1 MPALKVNNLGFLDR
15 GPYNFEIAPGKL
27 MTVSGASGAGKSLLL
42 RAIADLDPHSG
53 EVFLDNTEAN
63 DLSGPQWRKKVS
75 YMPAESFWWHE
86 TPREHFNEEPPENLL
101 KQLGFDKE
109 ILDSAILQLSTGE
122 RQRLAVLRMLQN
134 KPQALLL
141 DEPTASLDSNSIQ
154 RVEKLLCDYIK
165 DTSACGLWVSHD
177 KQQAERISTY
187 RMEIFAGG
195 DYRIIE

>member
-1 MPALKVNNLGFLDR
+1 MPGLKVNNLAFLDR
-15 GPYNFEIAPGKL
+15 GPYNFEVAPGKL

-53 EVFLDNTEAN
+53 EVFLNSTESLA
-63 DLSGPQWRKKVS
+63 LTGPEWRRKVS

-86 TPREHFNEEPPENLL
+86 TPREHFMQAPPEIML
-101 KQLGFDKE
+101 KQLGFDKD
-109 ILDSAILQLSTGE
+109 ILDSAISRLSTGE

-141 DEPTASLDSNSIQ
+141 DEPTASLDSTSIQ

-165 DTSACGLWVSHD
+165 DTGACGIWVSHD
-177 KQQAERISTY
+177 KEQAERISTY
-187 RMEIFAGG
+187 RMEIFTGG